1 MFLLCFDL
9 TKYIIQILLFFSPDS
24 LLNAEQ
30 KWYKEINTFWTD
42 EKKNPKCFK
51 VPMPFIL
58 VGTKMDLRNDPEAQK
73 KATDEGKSFVTKE
86 MGEKVAKNIHAVAYV
101 ECSARTQENLSA
113 VFDTVLREGLKMK
126 ESLKKKGDCIIM

>member
-1 MFLLCFDL
+1 
-9 TKYIIQILLFFSPDS
+9 
-24 LLNAEQ
+24 
-30 KWYKEINTFWTD
+30 
-42 EKKNPKCFK
+42 
-51 VPMPFIL
+51 MPFIL

-73 KATDEGKSFVTKE
+73 KAAEERKSFVTKE
-86 MGEKVAKNIHAVAYV
+86 MGEKVANNLHAVAYV